1 MKVWGNKLK
10 IFIGLFLVLFVI
22 NIPFNVFA
30 LNSDY
35 VFGDFKEERFWSS
48 CPSKHIGENQFE
60 GNVKYI
66 ADNDE
71 GCFYFCINFKDRK
84 LPKDSKDN
92 ITIVFT
98 VENSEN
104 TYLFSVDHNGITD
117 NSTQNTASA
126 FDICYNFD
134 KASCSR
140 QGGNIYIAFELKDK
154 ADRKLLNTISCEY
167 YCGNYSTQMLF
178 ENAQLDMYEPTT
190 TKKSTSS
197 KNAAAKADKSKVNN
211 NNNNSNEMK
220 TTVKNSEKSTKFS
233 GSKTTSSKETYTKFS
248 GNGIAEEG
256 DYAAEEIQQNE
267 DFEHNELAENSA
279 QVQVY
284 SEQMSSPSKAALI
297 CGAVILLAGII
308 CTVAGIALHPKQE
321 KEDKTQEEKEM

>member
-10 IFIGLFLVLFVI
+10 ICIGLFLVLFVMS
-22 NIPFNVFA
+22 IPFNVFA

-48 CPSKHIGENQFE
+48 CPSKHIGENNFE
-60 GNVKYI
+60 GNVKYV
-66 ADNDE
+66 ADNGE
-71 GCFYFCINFKDRK
+71 GCFYFCINFKDKK

-98 VENSEN
+98 VENSVN

-117 NSTQNTASA
+117 NSTQNTVPA
-126 FDICYNFD
+126 FEICYNFD

-140 QGGNIYIAFELKDK
+140 QGGNIYIAFELKNK
-154 ADRKLLNTISCEY
+154 VDRKLLNTISCEY
-167 YCGNYSTQMLF
+167 YCGDYTTQLLF
-178 ENAQLDMYEPTT
+178 EDAQLDMYEPTT

-197 KNAAAKADKSKVNN
+197 KDVTTKADKSKSNN
-211 NNNNSNEMK
+211 NDETK
-220 TTVKNSEKSTKFS
+220 TTVKSSEKGTKFS
-233 GSKTTSSKETYTKFS
+233 GSKTTSSRNASTQFF
-248 GNGIAEEG
+248 GDGIIEDD
-256 DYAAEEIQQNE
+256 DYSADEIQQNE
-267 DFEHNELAENSA
+267 DFEHNELAKNSA

-284 SEQMSSPSKAALI
+284 GEQMSSPSKAALI

-308 CTVAGIALHPKQE
+308 CTVAGIAMRSKKE
-321 KEDKTQEEKEM
+321 KDDKLQEEKEM